1 MIFIGE
7 VRGLAMLLPA
17 LLLIPLGALATE
29 SATDGLQSEQ
39 CEAEGCSA
47 RPASNLLQISSK
59 TLAPD
64 DSFGPGSCVGLRR
77 SSEGSCVL
85 QTKCKGI
92 NITDTEFAFV
102 CFNPGESM
110 PHALHSFGRG
120 GFMLEEMFDTKV
132 RCKTCISV
140 DTAFQTGDS
149 VMRNALAAL
158 PLSRLPSLN
167 GALQGTGVY
176 SIAELAQF
184 KPKEAAV
191 FGPDF
196 CMSTFLAPAGTC
208 LIRTRCGGV
217 DLSKFNIGVTC
228 LDQSGG
234 YTRYLFGKGSFKPE
248 ETFDTLV
255 TCEKCLGVGPE
266 SSQFAMH
273 GLMPR
278 KLVEDVNTL
287 KTDLQT
293 LNEKVRVLQES
304 GAEHY
309 KNHDKHYKNHDKD
322 HHHHKEDVPRQPS
335 ESAERRPSVM
345 PKKPRGAND
354 SPQRRGDMPKKPSEM
369 PEKPPEIP
377 NNGPQP
383 MPPAPRQLHIHSEV
397 SEDAPMPTVIMSRRR
412 PDNSQIPGADWDVS
426 EELQEPLSGH
436 AVGFNIAS
444 SAGQVGKEAGAE
456 TAAMA
461 VGTMQVVT
469 HRRGN
474 AIADLLRRVHK

>member
-17 LLLIPLGALATE
+17 LLLIPLGVFATE
-29 SATDGLQSEQ
+29 SSPESLQREQ
-39 CEAEGCSA
+39 CGAEGCSA
-47 RPASNLLQISSK
+47 SPASNLLQISSK
-59 TLAPD
+59 TIAPD

-77 SSEGSCVL
+77 SSDGTCVL
-85 QTKCKGI
+85 QTKCKGL
-92 NITDTEFAFV
+92 NISDTEFAFV

-120 GFMLEEMFDTKV
+120 GFMIEEVFETRV

-140 DTAFQTGDS
+140 STAFETGDS

-167 GALQGTGVY
+167 GAVQGAGVY
-176 SIAELAQF
+176 STAELAQF

-234 YTRYLFGKGSFKPE
+234 YTRYLFGKGSFQAE

-278 KLVEDVNTL
+278 KLVEDVNAL
-287 KTDLQT
+287 KVEVQT
-293 LNEKVRVLQES
+293 LNQKVRVLQEA
-304 GAEHY
+304 GAKY
-309 KNHDKHYKNHDKD
+309 
-322 HHHHKEDVPRQPS
+322 VPRQPS
-335 ESAERRPSVM
+335 EMPAKRPSVM
-345 PKKPRGAND
+345 PKKPHGV
-354 SPQRRGDMPKKPSEM
+354 SGPGSMPNKPSEM
-369 PEKPPEIP
+369 PKAPDEIP
-377 NNGPQP
+377 P
-383 MPPAPRQLHIHSEV
+383 MPHAPSQFHIQSEA
-397 SEDAPMPTVIMSRRR
+397 SDDAAIPTVLMSRRH
-412 PDNSQIPGADWDVS
+412 PDSSQIPGADWDVS
-426 EELQEPLSGH
+426 EELQQHLSGQ
-436 AVGFNIAS
+436 AAGLNLAS
-444 SAGQVGKEAGAE
+444 TAGQVGKEAGAE

-461 VGTMQVVT
+461 IGTMPVVT
-469 HRRGN
+469 HRRGS